1 MPSFSQPESVS
12 CSPTYSSGVYRL
24 MGSSTSAIRWKAAA
38 LPFFSSAPA
47 TGEIFAVEPI
57 KQHRERDFKSKFPDE
72 MVVGSRLLAPN
83 G

>member
-57 KQHRERDFKSKFPDE
+57 KQHREK
-72 MVVGSRLLAPN
+72 RLQIEIL